1 MSKIL
6 NIFLELQ
13 TVILILQM
21 MITQSTV
28 LDKIPSKY
36 ISDSSFVLKALK
48 AFSPKLKFYSSPKG
62 HGKECTKANPCKIK
76 EGISKLK
83 PGAQLFLRGGVYDVV
98 EGLSIDIKGNS
109 NNYIVISSYPGEKAT
124 ITSSC
129 NKSGH
134 KSCKEV
140 TLFNFEKNSGYIIIE
155 NLIFSNSI
163 ADNLQGI
170 VFYGGG
176 QNHIIIRDNVF
187 DSLKTTKNKSDG
199 YEANAILL
207 EGEGKTVES
216 AIKNIIIY
224 HNKVINNVLGYS
236 EAISIAGNCENIYVL
251 NNTLK
256 TNTNIGIDFN
266 GNTNACHTSNLDQ
279 PRKSVAIFNYVEKS
293 RASYADNAGIYADGA
308 RDIYI
313 YGNTVVDSPF
323 GIEVG
328 CEELKHRNPITNIV
342 VENNNLIGN
351 KVTGIRVG
359 GYKENLL
366 SVKSTEFK
374 NNKISK
380 SETPIIIA
388 KVDGITFKENEIIGG
403 KKYFIFMEFSEEYTK
418 NLKFIKNK
426 FVGSCKIKIYGK
438 LEYNL
443 NQFINSKFNTN
454 K

>member
-1 MSKIL
+1 MKKIF
-6 NIFLELQ
+6 NIFLSLQ
-13 TVILILQM
+13 TVILVLQM
-21 MITQSTV
+21 DIIQSTV
-28 LDKIPSKY
+28 IDKIPRKY
-36 ISDSSFVLKALK
+36 ISDQTFVSNSLKIH
-48 AFSPKLKFYSSPKG
+48 SPKIKLYSSPKG
-62 HGKECTKANPCKIK
+62 HGKECTKTSPCKIK
-76 EGISKLK
+76 EGISKIK
-83 PGAQLFLRGGVYDVV
+83 PGVQLFLRGGVYDVG
-98 EGLSIDIKGNS
+98 EGLSIDKKGNN
-109 NNYIVISSYPGEKAT
+109 NNYIIISSYPGEKAI

-155 NLIFSNSI
+155 NIIFSNSI
-163 ADNLQGI
+163 AHNLQGI

-176 QNHIIIRDNVF
+176 QNHIIIRDNTF
-187 DSLKTTKNKSDG
+187 DSLKTKENKTKG

-207 EGEGKTVES
+207 AGEGKTTES

-224 HNKVINNVLGYS
+224 HNKITNNVLGYS

-256 TNTNIGIDFN
+256 NNGNIGIDFN
-266 GNTNACHTSNLDQ
+266 GNTNICHTPNLDQ

-293 RASYADNAGIYADGA
+293 KSAYADNAGIYVDGSK
-308 RDIYI
+308 DIYI

-328 CEELKHRNPITNIV
+328 CEETKHNNQITNII

-351 KVTGIRVG
+351 TVTGIRVG
-359 GYKENLL
+359 GYKKNLL
-366 SVKSTEFK
+366 SVKNSEFK

-380 SETPIIIA
+380 SQTPIIIA
-388 KVDGITFKENEIIGG
+388 KVDGLTFKENEIIGG
-403 KKYFIFMEFSEEYTK
+403 HKFFIVMEFSKDYTK
-418 NLKFIKNK
+418 NIKFIKNK

-438 LEYNL
+438 LEFSL
-443 NQFINSKFNTN
+443 NQFINSIFNI

>member
-1 MSKIL
+1 ML
-6 NIFLELQ
+6 LLLQ
-13 TVILILQM
+13 SVILFFQM
-21 MITQSTV
+21 NEIQGIV
-28 LDKIPSKY
+28 LDKIPKKY
-36 ISDSSFVLKALK
+36 ISDPAFVSKSLKIH
-48 AFSPKLKFYSSPKG
+48 SPKIKYYSSQKG

-83 PGAQLFLRGGVYDVV
+83 AGAQLFLRGGVYDVG
-98 EGLSIDIKGNS
+98 EGLTINKKGNS
-109 NNYIVISSYPGEKAT
+109 NNYIIISSYPGEKAT

-129 NKSGH
+129 NKNGH

-163 ADNLQGI
+163 AHNLQGI

-187 DSLKTTKNKSDG
+187 DSLKTTKSKSNG

-207 EGEGKTVES
+207 EGEGKTAES

-224 HNKVINNVLGYS
+224 HNKITNNVLGYS

-256 TNTNIGIDFN
+256 NNGNIGIDFN
-266 GNTNACHTSNLDQ
+266 GNTNSCHTPSLDQ

-293 RASYADNAGIYADGA
+293 KSSYADNAGIYVDGS

-328 CEELKHRNPITNIV
+328 CEETKHKNQIINIL
-342 VENNNLIGN
+342 VENNKLIGN
-351 KVTGIRVG
+351 TVTGLRVG
-359 GYKENLL
+359 GYKKSLL
-366 SVKSTEFK
+366 SVKNTEFK

-380 SETPIIIA
+380 SPTPIIIA
-388 KVDGITFKENEIIGG
+388 KVDGVTFRENEIIGG
-403 KKYFIFMEFSEEYTK
+403 NKFFIIMEFSKDYTK
-418 NLKFIKNK
+418 NLKFINNK
-426 FVGSCKIKIYGK
+426 FVGSCKIKLYGK
-438 LEYNL
+438 IDLSL
-443 NQFINSKFNTN
+443 NQFINSKFNS
-454 K
+454 KK